1 MRTRHDTGAKPRSV
15 SVSAVQAKTSIWR
28 DLGALL
34 AYPHDELGGELLDMR
49 EVLAT
54 MCPEAAG
61 AISDFLGEVGGLSL
75 DRVEEIYTRTFDLN
89 PQCVPYVSVHL
100 FGEENFKRSQL
111 MAGLAEAYS
120 KAGHAWGLELPDH
133 IAVILRFAPNFGE
146 DDWQDVVQ
154 YCLLGPLGKMIR
166 QLERSANPYRHLLRA
181 IHLALIADARSENS
195 ND

>member
-1 MRTRHDTGAKPRSV
+1 M
-15 SVSAVQAKTSIWR
+15 SAVQAKTSIWS

-34 AYPHDELGGELLDMR
+34 AYPHDELGDQLLEMR
-49 EVLAT
+49 EAFT
-54 MCPEAAG
+54 AICPEAAE

-120 KAGHAWGLELPDH
+120 KAGHTWGGELPDH
-133 IAVILRFAPNFGE
+133 IAVILCFAPNFSDE
-146 DDWQDVVQ
+146 EWRDVVQ
-154 YCLLGPLGKMIR
+154 FCLLAPLGKMIR

-181 IHLALIADARSENS
+181 IQLTLAADTRSENS
-195 ND
+195 HD